1 MLQLG
6 AAASSLVRRDFRGPW
21 FLINVLLAVVSL
33 SVGTNFAFGIPTVFP
48 KGLSLNKAGV
58 QSGYVIVNLPDG
70 KTYAIDVN
78 GKFAKVWTSPVAD
91 TTLGYTRPLDNGNL
105 LAFVGHNA
113 GLSQAVEFT
122 QAGAIAWQYTDAAD
136 RTFHHDLTRLANG
149 NTLIVCSRVVHYPNI
164 SDKALID
171 DCLVEVDP
179 SDNIVFAW
187 EAADHFD
194 EFNLSD
200 TAKAIIAAT
209 GGDWGHMNSAEEI
222 PSNDYNDPRFKQG
235 NIIVSF
241 RNLNIIV
248 IVDPTTGSIVWK
260 SDNVTIGQHDVTM
273 IKKGLSGAGNLLI
286 FDNGFS
292 DIANNPGPIPGR
304 FYSRAAEMNPLD
316 LSIVNEY
323 NEGMSGLPLWWFF
336 SPFVGSAQRLPNGN
350 TLIDEGSDGRIFE
363 VTPNGKI
370 VWEWVN
376 RILVQGFQGPS
387 SRVYRAEKVGLTWLQ
402 P

>member
-6 AAASSLVRRDFRGPW
+6 AAASSPVRRDFRGPW

-149 NTLIVCSRVVHYPNI
+149 NTLIVCSRVVHAPQYFRQS
-164 SDKALID
+164 SDRR
-171 DCLVEVDP
+171 
-179 SDNIVFAW
+179 
-187 EAADHFD
+187 
-194 EFNLSD
+194 LSGRGRPQRQYRLRL
-200 TAKAIIAAT
+200 
-209 GGDWGHMNSAEEI
+209 GGC
-222 PSNDYNDPRFKQG
+222 R
-235 NIIVSF
+235 SF
-241 RNLNIIV
+241 R
-248 IVDPTTGSIVWK
+248 
-260 SDNVTIGQHDVTM
+260 
-273 IKKGLSGAGNLLI
+273 
-286 FDNGFS
+286 
-292 DIANNPGPIPGR
+292 
-304 FYSRAAEMNPLD
+304 
-316 LSIVNEY
+316 
-323 NEGMSGLPLWWFF
+323 
-336 SPFVGSAQRLPNGN
+336 
-350 TLIDEGSDGRIFE
+350 RI
-363 VTPNGKI
+363 
-370 VWEWVN
+370 
-376 RILVQGFQGPS
+376 
-387 SRVYRAEKVGLTWLQ
+387 
-402 P
+402 